1 MDIPIGFNVHHLELF
16 YYVARAGGITAALRL
31 IPYGIQ
37 QPAVSLQMTQLEDAV
52 GARLFQR
59 KPFSLTPTGRQI
71 FEFIAPFFGGL
82 PQLASVVHGATAQ
95 HLRLAA
101 TANVMRDHFPRLL
114 HDLQRLIPGLRL
126 SLRDA
131 PLDGAARLLREHE
144 VDLALALHEGEFI
157 ASALRSVPL
166 LTLPMV
172 LLVKGDPPRGGVA
185 AILRAAA
192 EGSVPLIAPPGD
204 DILTRRFHQEL
215 RTRHIKWDVRIEAP
229 GLDLVEAYVDEGFG
243 VGLGLQVPGRK
254 PLARVRPL
262 PLRGFPKLT
271 YSAFWNERLTPLA
284 QTCLDRMRVLA
295 AEL

>member
-1 MDIPIGFNVHHLELF
+1 MDIPLGFNVHHLELF
-16 YYVARAGGITAALRL
+16 YYVAKAGGITAALRM

-82 PQLASVVHGATAQ
+82 PQLASAVHGNAVQ

-101 TANVMRDHFPRLL
+101 TANVMRDHFPKLL
-114 HDLQRLIPGLRL
+114 RDLQRLIPGLRL
-126 SLRDA
+126 SLRDVL
-131 PLDGAARLLREHE
+131 LDGATRLLREHE
-144 VDLALALHEGEFI
+144 VDLALALHGGELN
-157 ASALRSVPL
+157 APALRSVPL

-192 EGSVPLIAPPGD
+192 DGSTPLIAPPVD
-204 DILTRRFHQEL
+204 DILTRQFQAEL
-215 RTRHIKWDVRIEAP
+215 RAREIKWDVRIEAP
-229 GLDLVEAYVDEGFG
+229 GLDLVESYVDEGFG

-254 PLARVRPL
+254 PPARVRSL

-284 QTCLDRMRVLA
+284 QTCLDRMHVLA